1 MCVGWRVAVVSDHV
15 RISILPVFF
24 IFCLCVGHHV
34 TLKLRLAHENLS
46 KISYESLHLSLQLFY
61 MMLEES
67 NTPVSSGVTTV
78 PE

>member
-1 MCVGWRVAVVSDHV
+1 MCVGWRVAIVSDHMRV
-15 RISILPVFF
+15 SILPVFS

-34 TLKLRLAHENLS
+34 TLKLCLAHENLS